1 MVAGRV
7 QPPYL
12 KIGFDT
18 LNGIYRNK
26 CLTIGPKE
34 DIRIQLFAEFIQS
47 KVQNIFSII
56 LGNYKSELVLRI
68 EIGNITYRQSKS
80 LLPEEIRNRV
90 RYFLFSTTGSFC
102 VSDKLSN
109 TSSIR
114 LSRLKSRI
122 YFSVRLSKRSIV
134 CNKRS

>member
-12 KIGFDT
+12 KNRVRYAEWH
-18 LNGIYRNK
+18 L
-26 CLTIGPKE
+26 PKQVSDDWSE
-34 DIRIQLFAEFIQS
+34 RRHQDSIVSQSFIQS

-68 EIGNITYRQSKS
+68 EIGNITYRQSKKF
-80 LLPEEIRNRV
+80 ITGRNKNRV

-114 LSRLKSRI
+114 LSRLNHGYIS
-122 YFSVRLSKRSIV
+122 L
-134 CNKRS
+134 